1 MMPCQDACHDHLR
14 HSRQHWSS
22 ACSSFAG
29 MLVDPHFCQVEVT
42 NGHLGFLA
50 YEARFYAPHKQ
61 AGSNTPLFYS
71 YEVSRPCCSW

>member
-1 MMPCQDACHDHLR
+1 MMPVITA
-14 HSRQHWSS
+14 SRSIQSLPAPQCWYAEWPS
-22 ACSSFAG
+22 
-29 MLVDPHFCQVEVT
+29 LLPCQVEVT

-71 YEVSRPCCSW
+71 YEVRL